1 MVLFNATLRRL
12 ALAFRL
18 GRFFTTV
25 GLPAV
30 AAVLLAAIAGALQAQ
45 VADAGTSTVTTLNDG
60 GPGSLRELIGA
71 ANAAGTPTT
80 INFNPAFN
88 GTIVLTS
95 TLPAI
100 NNDITIDG
108 AGHAIV
114 VSGND
119 THRVLTVN
127 AGHSLNLQFI
137 HRRQHVRG

>member
-1 MVLFNATLRRL
+1 MVIRQALGSGWNFHFSRL
-12 ALAFRL
+12 LAA
-18 GRFFTTV
+18 G
-25 GLPAV
+25 GL
-30 AAVLLAAIAGALQAQ
+30 AVLLSVCAGLLHAQ
-45 VADAGTSTVTTLNDG
+45 VADAATATVTTLTDG
-60 GPGSLRELIGA
+60 GTGSLRELITA
-71 ANAAGTPTT
+71 ANAAATPTT
-80 INFNPAFN
+80 IVFNAGLN

-137 HRRQHVRG
+137 HR